1 VVIIPV
7 LYGYFIEQVKCV
19 EKMVKAKGIN
29 GKLKGELDRGVLWI
43 ERKRFHG
50 LGLAQKEEGRNAI
63 YLLSKVYLGKEGI
76 LFTY

>member
-29 GKLKGELDRGVLWI
+29 GKLKGELDRGVLWR

-50 LGLAQKEEGRNAI
+50 LGLAQKEEGRKERH
-63 YLLSKVYLGKEGI
+63 LSKVYLGKEGI